1 MVIFEDLYLG
11 LNVVASHT
19 NINDEGQT
27 VTFGQPEIGITA
39 TIDGEKTAEP
49 FEQINITDTKQ

>member
-11 LNVVASHT
+11 ENVVASHT

-39 TIDGEKTAEP
+39 TIDG
-49 FEQINITDTKQ
+49 